1 MVYVLYT
8 TFYVYLLKTTLQI
21 LFLSFFDVI
30 FNNDVGTSSGS
41 YTNSIKFRING
52 ANDAET
58 GNYICGT
65 HWIGTSFQGD
75 YSPALGNQL
84 GGSGSFFNY
93 AGTNKNSSTIMMRIT
108 NPRLSKNKSLSISGS
123 YLSNNVPYNV
133 IGSGLNLSSSRF
145 DGICYIQNGGSN
157 ATTTIE
163 VWAI

>member
-1 MVYVLYT
+1 MQADSSEKQ
-8 TFYVYLLKTTLQI
+8 F
-21 LFLSFFDVI
+21 LFGSITGIKNRNQFFI
-30 FNNDVGTSSGS
+30 
-41 YTNSIKFRING
+41 
-52 ANDAET
+52 A
-58 GNYICGT
+58 
-65 HWIGTSFQGD
+65 
-75 YSPALGNQL
+75 
-84 GGSGSFFNY
+84 GSGSFFNY

-133 IGSGLNLSSSRF
+133 IGSGLNLSSSSF